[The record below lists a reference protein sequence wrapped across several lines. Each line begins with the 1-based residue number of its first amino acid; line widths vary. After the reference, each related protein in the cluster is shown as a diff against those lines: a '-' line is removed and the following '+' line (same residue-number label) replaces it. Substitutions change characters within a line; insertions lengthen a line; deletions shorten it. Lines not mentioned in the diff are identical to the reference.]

1 MKWLRARILVVV
13 ALALLGCTAGAATID
28 VTTFDDITADND
40 DLCSI
45 REAVIAS
52 ARATALS
59 ARTNNR
65 LAMDQSLAEIADPRN
80 LDRLQFA
87 IEYYPRGNVQNIL
100 LLLRKDLEAHDPVDR
115 GLLAEVIAHEALIDA
130 LPDSKVYLADVETT
144 IDLLERTMLVTDA
157 EIDRLNARDEVDGC
171 EDGSSFDTILLGE
184 GTYTL
189 DREVTVDIRL
199 TIQGVGVASI
209 ITGSGG
215 GATRLFKVDNA
226 LTLQNLYLTGG
237 NAGPGNGGALFVA
250 GSCDVQD
257 VVFAGNTASSGGAVY
272 VDTNGSFVVVSGVFI
287 DNHAAA
293 DGGAVAGIGPRLD
306 FTDVTFGQASV
317 ADDQGNSAAN
327 RGGALYFAPV
337 GEGGGTLGFERV
349 AVINNNAVTG
359 SALYVGGEAVGISV
373 VNATFGRNEASGS
386 STIEIATSLGIL
398 NANNITLVDNNAMSG
413 TGGLR
418 VSTLTAIII
427 ANSVIAGNTVAASP
441 GNDCDLPVV
450 SAANFQ
456 HNYYDDSL
464 AGCPGD
470 RWSVTTPLNTNYELG
485 AGQTVFNWLLRAL
498 DEEQGVYVPLYP
510 FDVLDLAENRLVN
523 RGAGTQEAFSCT
535 ENDQRALPRATFVDA
550 DCDIGAVE
558 YQIGSRADDRVTI
571 NINETRCLE
580 VGVDDIGDAFYAPF
594 SLEVIQIER
603 AGTVAVIASTDP
615 AAYRAAYALRHPT
628 LPAPAVVSIAQC
640 PNTVDP
646 AFSEA
651 ILFTPAPGFHGE
663 TNLTYALGWQT
674 ALVAA
679 PAAGTVSG
687 IVHVT
692 TESGGG
698 IASASLGSLGPALLA
713 LLAFLAGR
721 WRARRH
727 VRAWRAAC
735 LPPVAGA
742 LLALAALAHA
752 EENIIY
758 VNSANDPV
766 DDSGVPL
773 EIPGDGQCTL
783 REALATARNDQA
795 NLTNG
800 DCLDGNEGPDIIE
813 IQVPQITLGASLTA
827 WGSVTIRCPED
838 AATTCTIR
846 RDPASTARK
855 FALINS
861 LGSISISGMT
871 LENGDAQTGLGGAVN
886 SAGAVSLYKSIFQNN
901 TARTGGAIFLRGV
914 RGDLTVT
921 DSTFKAN
928 VSTGTGTDGGGAI
941 ATSAGGQHGVSISGS
956 TFVGNSSIASA
967 AALSLKTT
975 AEIVIANSTFS
986 GNSGTA
992 GAGAIDVS
1000 GAGIG
1005 ATLRNLT
1012 VVGNFSG
1019 VDPLAGIQRGAIEF
1033 SAGSVTTVL
1042 TNSIVAANYNVANT
1056 ADANCGTG
1064 SYQASFNMF
1073 GESSPNATCTIG
1085 LAAGNQSA
1093 LAAVVY
1099 DGNDATSTDYL
1110 APLAPN
1116 GFSTSTHAFNN
1127 PGSLGGIL
1135 VDAGSPTELVEV
1147 LERRDAACA
1156 RVDQRGKSRESGGR
1170 CDIGA
1175 FEYVQITAVADTGS
1189 NTGRQDRVVIVD
1201 VLANDVYEN
1210 LDASTTNDIKLDCT
1224 VREVGVPNVVSW
1236 VDASGNSC
1244 IDIFLGAATGT
1255 VDFLRKNNLD
1265 DLRVIHR
1272 IAADVVITVSM
1283 LPENYIVGKFPD
1295 DYVSGWV
1302 WPSANDAEATQ
1313 IANDQARELAKA
1325 FIVTE
1330 AMLVPGYVLRFDNGG
1345 VLTPLNTPVEIT
1357 YVIHDNAGNVSLPAE
1372 ISITVAN
1379 VPPNVVADN
1388 VTVPVG
1394 TAVAIDVLANDSDAD
1409 ATNTAFNGLDPATL
1423 KITSGNCKAVEDSSV
1438 PPVTLYWNC
1447 EFGRATVDSSNG
1459 TIAWTPFNSFN
1470 PFTETLTYQVSDY
1483 QGKDGTANLTIRMDR
1498 PVTNG
1503 GAILGEDDLSDV
1515 LGIDFLGAAGH
1526 LFFVSLAL
1534 SLLRRRWR

>member
-1 MKWLRARILVVV
+1 MRWLRARILVVV

-40 DLCSI
+40 NVCSI
-45 REAVIAS
+45 REAVTAS
-52 ARATALS
+52 TRASTLS

-65 LAMDQSLAEIADPRN
+65 LEMDQFLAEIADPRN
-80 LDRLQFA
+80 LERLQFA

-100 LLLRKDLEAHDPVDR
+100 LLLRKDLEAHNPVDT
-115 GLLAEVIAHEALIDA
+115 GLLAEVIAHKALIDD
-130 LPDSKVYLADVETT
+130 LPDAKVYLADVEKT
-144 IDLLERTMLVTDA
+144 IDLLKRTMLATDA
-157 EIDRLNARDEVDGC
+157 EIGRLQDRDDVDGC
-171 EDGSSFDTILLGE
+171 RDGSSFDTIMLGV
-184 GTYTL
+184 GTYVLAT
-189 DREVTVDIRL
+189 EVAVGVRL
-199 TIQGVGVASI
+199 TIQGVGETSI
-209 ITGSGG
+209 ITGGD
-215 GATRLFKVDNA
+215 ATRLFRVDNT
-226 LTLQNLYLTGG
+226 LTLQGLRLTGG
-237 NAGPGNGGALFVA
+237 NAGTGNGGALFIA

-257 VVFAGNTASSGGAVY
+257 VVFAGNTAASGGAVY
-272 VDTNGSFVVVSGVFI
+272 VDTGGSLVIMRGKFI
-287 DNHAAA
+287 GNKAVA
-293 DGGAVAGIGPRLD
+293 DGGAIAGIGSRLEL
-306 FTDVTFGQASV
+306 TDTTLGQASS
-317 ADDQGNSAAN
+317 ADDQGNSAGGL
-327 RGGALYFAPV
+327 GGALYFASAA
-337 GEGGGTLGFERV
+337 EGGGTLGLERV
-349 AVINNNAVTG
+349 SVINNNAVTG
-359 SALYVGGEAVGISV
+359 SALYVGGTAVGVSV
-373 VNATFGRNEASGS
+373 ANTTFGRNEAAGS
-386 STIEIATSLGIL
+386 STIEIAASAGIV

-418 VSTLTAIII
+418 VSTLTSIII

-456 HNYYDDSL
+456 HNYYADSV

-470 RWSVTTPLNTNYELG
+470 RWSVTAPLNTNYDLG
-485 AGQTVFNWLLRAL
+485 AGQTVFNWLLQAL
-498 DEEQGVYVPLYP
+498 DEAQGVYVPLYP

-523 RGAGTQEAFSCT
+523 RGAGTQEAFSCV
-535 ENDQRALPRATFVDA
+535 ENDQRGLLRATFVDA

-558 YQIGSRADDRVTI
+558 YQIGSRVDDVLTI
-571 NINETRCLE
+571 SVNETRCLD
-580 VGVDDIGDAFYAPF
+580 VGANDVGDALYTPL
-594 SLEVIQIER
+594 SLEVIQVER
-603 AGTVAVIASTDP
+603 QGTVAVIASADP
-615 AAYRAAYALRHPT
+615 AAYLAAYALRHPT
-628 LPAPAVVSIAQC
+628 LPVPSVVSIAQC
-640 PNTVDP
+640 PNTVNP

-674 ALVAA
+674 APVAA

-698 IASASLGSLGPALLA
+698 ITSASLGSFGPAVFIVLA
-713 LLAFLAGR
+713 LLAGR
-721 WRARRH
+721 WR
-727 VRAWRAAC
+727 VRGAGRAAF

-752 EENIIY
+752 EENIIF

-766 DDSGVPL
+766 DDNGLPL

-813 IQVPQITLGASLTA
+813 IRVPQITLGTSLTA

-846 RDPASTARK
+846 RDPAPTARK

-861 LGSISISGMT
+861 LGSISISGMI
-871 LENGDAQTGLGGAVN
+871 LENGDAQTGLGGAIN
-886 SAGAVSLYKSIFQNN
+886 SAGAVSTYKSIFQNN

-914 RGDLTVT
+914 RGGLTVT
-921 DSTFKAN
+921 DSTFNAN
-928 VSTGTGTDGGGAI
+928 ASTGTGTDGGGAI

-975 AEIVIANSTFS
+975 AEVVIANSTFS
-986 GNSGTA
+986 GNSSTA

-1000 GAGIG
+1000 GAGLG

-1012 VVGNFSG
+1012 VVDNRSG
-1019 VDPLAGIQRGAIEF
+1019 LDPLPNPDVQRGAIEF
-1033 SAGSVTTVL
+1033 SAGSVTTAL
-1042 TNSIVAANYNVANT
+1042 TNSIVAANYDVANT
-1056 ADANCGTG
+1056 VDANCGAG

-1073 GESSPNATCTIG
+1073 GESSPNITCTIG
-1085 LAAGNQSA
+1085 LAAGNNSA

-1099 DGNDATSTDYL
+1099 DGSDATDTDYL

-1127 PGSLGGIL
+1127 PGSLDGIL
-1135 VDAGSPTELVEV
+1135 VDAGSPAKLVAT
-1147 LERRDAACA
+1147 LEHRDAACA

-1189 NTGRQDRVVIVD
+1189 NTGRQDRVVVVD

-1224 VREVGVPNVVSW
+1224 VREASVPNVVSW
-1236 VDASGNSC
+1236 VDASGNAC
-1244 IDIFLGAATGT
+1244 IDISLGAATGT

-1265 DLRVIHR
+1265 DLHVIHR

-1283 LPENYIVGKFPD
+1283 LPENYISGKFPD
-1295 DYVSGWV
+1295 DYVPGWV

-1313 IANDQARELAKA
+1313 IANDQARELAKT

-1345 VLTPLNTPVEIT
+1345 VLTPLNTPIEIS
-1357 YVIHDNAGNVSLPAE
+1357 YVIHDNAGNVSSPAE
-1372 ISITVAN
+1372 VSITVAN
-1379 VPPNVVADN
+1379 VPPKVVADN
-1388 VTVPVG
+1388 VTAPVG
-1394 TAVAIDVLANDSDAD
+1394 TAVVIDVLANDSDAD
-1409 ATNTAFNGLDPATL
+1409 ATNTAFNGLDPATI
-1423 KITSGNCKAVEDSSV
+1423 KITSGGCKAVEDSSI

-1447 EFGRATVDSSNG
+1447 EFGRAIVDSTNG

-1470 PFTETLTYQVSDY
+1470 PFTETITYQVSDY
-1483 QGKDGTANLTIRMDR
+1483 QGKDGTANLTIQMDR
-1498 PVTNG
+1498 PVANG
-1503 GAILGEDDLSDV
+1503 GAILGEDDLSDM

-1534 SLLRRRWR
+1534 SLLRRRR